1 MRPFKGHVKRPGFNF
16 NFNFN
21 FNFKEP
27 AGLALS

>member
-1 MRPFKGHVKRPGFNF
+1 MRPFKEHVKRPGF

-27 AGLALS
+27 AGLALG

>member
-21 FNFKEP
+21 FKEP
-27 AGLALS
+27 AGLALG